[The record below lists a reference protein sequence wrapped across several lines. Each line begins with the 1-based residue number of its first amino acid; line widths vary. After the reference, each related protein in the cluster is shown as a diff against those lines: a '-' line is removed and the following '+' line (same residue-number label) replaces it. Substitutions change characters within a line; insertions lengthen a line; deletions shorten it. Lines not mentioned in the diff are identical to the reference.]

1 MKPKQSPS
9 LISRLRFD
17 SATSVPYRLV
27 RLTVLMTA
35 AIGTNPLS
43 ILTQDT
49 DDRCGFGLSWRGHLA
64 LVLAARAAPAAA
76 ARAAGARARCPRHR
90 KISLTPLNPLVL
102 PARQRRRFGC
112 RGVVPCGVHGAVIQR
127 ADE

>member
-35 AIGTNPLS
+35 AIVTNPFGQPS
-43 ILTQDT
+43 PWELT
-49 DDRCGFGLSWRGHLA
+49 
-64 LVLAARAAPAAA
+64 LVAAS
-76 ARAAGARARCPRHR
+76 GPRSTR
-90 KISLTPLNPLVL
+90 FQPVPVF
-102 PARQRRRFGC
+102 AFRQRQARVGN
-112 RGVVPCGVHGAVIQR
+112 PCYGRPVYLPPTVLSCAGLV
-127 ADE
+127 